1 MQPMFSLSC
10 LQIFLD
16 YTKEGSRFVFG
27 DLIDSIFAFQVS
39 GNIELY
45 IGTKPI
51 FNLLKS
57 NML

>member
-1 MQPMFSLSC
+1 MFSLSC

-27 DLIDSIFAFQVS
+27 DLIDNIFAFQVS
-39 GNIELY
+39 GDIELY